1 MKKFSFS
8 AMPRTAL
15 NYCKAEWSSWQERV
29 EEECWVK
36 LSNVQDSAESSWVQI
51 RTAMS
56 KEECWVKL
64 SNVRDSTVSSWVQI
78 GTAPSKEELSPG
90 RMYSYARSTFN
101 ILYTLKILRMQCDST
116 LHYILNIIIC
126 HYIGKLGLIMSCG
139 KKMQY
144 HLYENSLWKSVSAG
158 QKEKSRWV
166 VTLKVLW
173 DKVF

>member
-1 MKKFSFS
+1 MTKNWS
-8 AMPRTAL
+8 AFFFRGWRNFHFQRCPGQPSIT
-15 NYCKAEWSSWQERV
+15 
-29 EEECWVK
+29 VK
-36 LSNVQDSAESSWVQI
+36 LNGVRDKNESKRSAESSW
-51 RTAMS
+51 AMS
-56 KEECWVKL
+56 KTARNQAECKSGQRRAKRSCLQEEC
-64 SNVRDSTVSSWVQI
+64 I
-78 GTAPSKEELSPG
+78 H
-90 RMYSYARSTFN
+90 YICYARSKFN

-116 LHYILNIIIC
+116 IHYIHNIIIC
-126 HYIGKLGLIMSCG
+126 HYIGKLVLIMSCG

>member
-1 MKKFSFS
+1 MLWFVCYNTFITFWYIYTVGHYSVLILHCTVPIRVNKKVVPNGASPCLLPIRLISDLKLECLLFQRIKKFSFS

-64 SNVRDSTVSSWVQI
+64 SNVRDSAESSWVQI

-90 RMYSYARSTFN
+90 RMY
-101 ILYTLKILRMQCDST
+101 T
-116 LHYILNIIIC
+116 LHMLCTEQI
-126 HYIGKLGLIMSCG
+126 
-139 KKMQY
+139 
-144 HLYENSLWKSVSAG
+144 
-158 QKEKSRWV
+158 
-166 VTLKVLW
+166 
-173 DKVF
+173 